1 MARGSEGKGDGF
13 EAALEALGE
22 DPGPAALQA
31 FLDAH
36 GRDVPRLIETL
47 RRPIASRLLELVG
60 DLRALSDDAR
70 VAGALVQNPRTPQ
83 HVARR
88 LVPGL
93 YWRDLAAAATN
104 PWISAGVR
112 QRAEGLLLEQ
122 LREMRLGDRVAL
134 ARMAGAAVLRALL
147 AESDERVLE
156 GALFNPRLQEPLL
169 LQGLRSETATRAL
182 FEAVARSPR
191 WRSSYGVRL
200 ELALQS
206 RTPLPIA
213 LAQVTSLVPADLRR
227 VAQAR
232 SAHPLV
238 RAAAERAAAPGAPR
252 NSRR

>member
-1 MARGSEGKGDGF
+1 MAEGRDDAF
-13 EAALEALGE
+13 EAALLALGE
-22 DPGPAALQA
+22 DPAPAALQA
-31 FLDAH
+31 FLDLH
-36 GRDVPRLIETL
+36 GRDVSRLIEIL
-47 RRPIASRLLELVG
+47 RRPIASRVLELVG
-60 DLRALSDDAR
+60 DLHSLTDNAR

-93 YWRDLAAAATN
+93 YWRDLALAAGN
-104 PWISAGVR
+104 PWIAAGVR
-112 QRAEGLLLEQ
+112 QRAESLLLER
-122 LREMRLGDRVAL
+122 LHEMRLGDRVAL
-134 ARMAGAAVLRALL
+134 ARMATAPVLRALL
-147 AESDERVLE
+147 GEPDVHVLE
-156 GALFNPRLQEPLL
+156 GALFNPRLQEPLV
-169 LQGLRSETATRAL
+169 LQSLRSETAPSAL

-191 WRSSYGVRL
+191 WRGTYSVRL

-213 LAQVTSLVPADLRR
+213 LSQVTALVPADLRR
-227 VAQAR
+227 LALAK